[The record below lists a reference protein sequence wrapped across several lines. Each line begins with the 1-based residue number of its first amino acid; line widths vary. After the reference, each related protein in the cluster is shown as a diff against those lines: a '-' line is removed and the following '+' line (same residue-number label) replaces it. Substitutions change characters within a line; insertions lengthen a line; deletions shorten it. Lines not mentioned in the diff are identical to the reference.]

1 MFDQF
6 ITKNIIS
13 NFWHNNTNGTI
24 TKNEKIVTNVKSIF
38 QRSCF
43 NSFQLTEL
51 VKCVRLRL
59 RNGKNPFNFLQKN
72 PDNLSNTNGYA
83 KPQVKTCIVYLLD
96 KKQII
101 IGIKK
106 YLIFPETDQVSS
118 LSETVKLVTSDLM
131 QSYRRM

>member
-13 NFWHNNTNGTI
+13 DFWHKSTNGTI

-38 QRSCF
+38 QRNCF

-51 VKCVRLRL
+51 VKSVLLHL
-59 RNGKNPFNFLQKN
+59 RNGKYLFNFLQKKN

-83 KPQVKTCIVYLLD
+83 KPQVKTCRVYLLD
-96 KKQII
+96 KKQMII
-101 IGIKK
+101 NIKK
-106 YLIFPETDQVSS
+106 YLKRIPLLNQQFV
-118 LSETVKLVTSDLM
+118 
-131 QSYRRM
+131 

>member
-6 ITKNIIS
+6 ITINIIS
-13 NFWHNNTNGTI
+13 DFWHKSTNGTI

-38 QRSCF
+38 QRNCF

-51 VKCVRLRL
+51 VKSVRLRL
-59 RNGKNPFNFLQKN
+59 RNGKYPFNFLQKK
-72 PDNLSNTNGYA
+72 PDYLSNTNGYA

-101 IGIKK
+101 INIKK
-106 YLIFPETDQVSS
+106 YLKRIPLLNQQFV
-118 LSETVKLVTSDLM
+118 
-131 QSYRRM
+131 